1 MTKKFTISD
10 EKRQDIMAAAD
21 ALEAEGQKVT
31 IKSVIQFMGGGSFEY
46 VSPVLRDRR
55 QARKPVYAIPSE
67 LPEPVMA
74 TVEQLVKQTGA
85 ELWSAV
91 SQLADEKIEQAQQA
105 AQADREAS
113 EQQLS
118 ELESRY
124 WQLVHE
130 TKALSTEK
138 QRLEQL
144 TERQAEDLRIKDQR
158 LFAMQDK
165 LEAGAE
171 RLLDSERTVKDLNQE
186 YQALNERYYQEK
198 DQTRETIEKQ
208 TTEIESLTADKAET
222 EQSLQEATAAFAT
235 ERQNTENK
243 IRKLETTV
251 AGLQSRIDDR
261 STQLERLSK
270 KNREQ
275 AERIETLV
283 KADTELKAA
292 LARIR
297 ELSIETGELK
307 QENKR
312 LYKESGELKA
322 RLDFVQQQVAATD
335 DQPDY
340 QEP

>member
-10 EKRQDIMAAAD
+10 EKRQDILAAAD

-55 QARKPVYAIPSE
+55 QARKPNYAIPSE
-67 LPEPVMA
+67 LPEPVMT

-85 ELWSAV
+85 ELWRAV
-91 SQLADEKIEQAQQA
+91 SQLADKNIEQAQQTV
-105 AQADREAS
+105 QADREAS

-130 TKALSTEK
+130 NKSLSTEK

-144 TERQAEDLRIKDQR
+144 AERQAEDLRIKDQR

-171 RLLDSERTVKDLNQE
+171 RLLDSERTAKDLKQE

-208 TTEIESLTADKAET
+208 AAEIESLTADKAET
-222 EQSLQEATAAFAT
+222 EQSLQETTAAFET
-235 ERQNTENK
+235 ERQSTENK

-322 RLDFVQQQVAATD
+322 RLEFVQQQVLTTD